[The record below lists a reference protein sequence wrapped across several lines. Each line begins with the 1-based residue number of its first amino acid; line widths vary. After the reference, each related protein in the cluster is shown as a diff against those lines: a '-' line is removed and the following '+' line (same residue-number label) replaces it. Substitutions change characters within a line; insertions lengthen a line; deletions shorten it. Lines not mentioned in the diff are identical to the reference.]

1 MLIMGIDPG
10 TVQMGVGIVE
20 YKSGSFKPVFY
31 DVLKMSSKE
40 SIPDRIGKIFNYI
53 TKLLREYPVKTAAV
67 EDVFTSINFRSA
79 LKLGQAKGAVIAAV
93 KNAGLEI
100 LEYTPK
106 EVKISVCGYGGA
118 DKEQVKKIV
127 EMLLGLKIKG
137 AYDITD
143 ALAIAVCHA
152 NHSALRG
159 VINDRV
165 S

>member
-10 TVQMGVGIVE
+10 TVQMGIGIVE

-40 SIPDRIGKIFNYI
+40 TIPDRIGKIFAYI
-53 TKLLREYPVKTAAV
+53 TNVLKEYDVATASV
-67 EDVFTSINFRSA
+67 EDIFTSINYRSA
-79 LKLGQAKGAVIAAV
+79 LKLGQAKGAIIAAI
-93 KNAGLEI
+93 KNADIPLS
-100 LEYTPK
+100 EYTPK
-106 EVKISVCGYGGA
+106 EVKMSVCGYGGA
-118 DKEQVKKIV
+118 DKDQVKKIV

-143 ALAIAVCHA
+143 ALAIAICHA
-152 NHSALRG
+152 NHSALRE